1 MVVFVCVSAPSVP
14 PPEAFVAI
22 LYYVL
27 TGDADLINV
36 DYDRECA
43 QYHAWRS
50 EIDAYNR
57 KRSRGEALTAQD
69 EAWKRAADGTLVD
82 TYQKF
87 RAHIKAQR

>member
-1 MVVFVCVSAPSVP
+1 MP

-27 TGDADLINV
+27 SGDADLINV

-43 QYHAWRS
+43 QYQVWRN

-57 KRSRGEALTAQD
+57 KRSRGEDLTAQD
-69 EAWKRAADGTLVD
+69 EAWKRASDGTLVD
-82 TYQKF
+82 TYPKF